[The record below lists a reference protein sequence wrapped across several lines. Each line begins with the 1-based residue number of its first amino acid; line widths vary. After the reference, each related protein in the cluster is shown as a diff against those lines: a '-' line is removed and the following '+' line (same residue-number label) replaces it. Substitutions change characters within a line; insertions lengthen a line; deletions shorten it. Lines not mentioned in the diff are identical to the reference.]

1 MYKILRKSLIL
12 FGLFTFSF
20 STVSAVEVTRDQY
33 EMMRDMENGM
43 TEFGEYSKAAERE
56 FGRAQSAFN
65 QKVDES
71 NSKAVQD
78 RKAFD
83 EKFEKMKG
91 AFENGSNNSNMD
103 ASSDKRDV
111 DLRSFGKKNQ
121 KSADTDEGNSR
132 PSSNKNAKAKED
144 DTSSKSIF
152 NKDSE
157 EESPSRGSLV
167 MEDEDANDTYA
178 SSTPSSQKD
187 GSKKS
192 VGSIFKNGDSDAPA
206 ISQENLYKFAG
217 VALFLFITMTVLFF
231 TGSKKKEKDVK

>member
-1 MYKILRKSLIL
+1 MYKILGKSLVL
-12 FGLFTFSF
+12 FSLFTFSF

-103 ASSDKRDV
+103 TSSDKRDV

-132 PSSNKNAKAKED
+132 TSSNKNAKAKED
-144 DTSSKSIF
+144 NTSSKSIF

-157 EESPSRGSLV
+157 KSPSRGSLV

-178 SSTPSSQKD
+178 SSTPSSQKE
-187 GSKKS
+187 SRKKS
-192 VGSIFKNGDSDAPA
+192 VGSIFKNGDPDAPT

-231 TGSKKKEKDVK
+231 TGSKKKEKDVE